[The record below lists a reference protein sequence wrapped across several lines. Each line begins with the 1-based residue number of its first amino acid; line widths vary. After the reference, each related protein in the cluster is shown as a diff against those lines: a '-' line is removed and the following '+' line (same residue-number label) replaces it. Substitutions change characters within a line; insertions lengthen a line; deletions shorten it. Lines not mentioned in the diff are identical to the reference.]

1 MIFTNNILGNYYLN
15 AFLGN
20 FNAQESPFE
29 VDSITSQVENFL
41 QTDSYRCVNILDKPI
56 VKSLFWTLYFDG
68 SLSNDGTRAGCILI
82 IPKGEKTMIACRL
95 EFECTNNIAEYE
107 SLVQGLYKA
116 ISLNFKYLQVLG
128 DSEIVIK

>member
-1 MIFTNNILGNYYLN
+1 VIFTNNILGNYYLN